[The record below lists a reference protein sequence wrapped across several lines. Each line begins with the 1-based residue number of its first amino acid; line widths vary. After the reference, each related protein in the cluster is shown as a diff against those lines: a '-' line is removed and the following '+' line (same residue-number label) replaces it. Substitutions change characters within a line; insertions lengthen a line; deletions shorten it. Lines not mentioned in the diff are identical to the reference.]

1 MLKSTAIWVGVL
13 MALLI
18 VSFGDGCSR
27 RKTGD
32 SGLVVNIMLG
42 RSFHSLLADSD
53 YQEAIKLTC
62 EAKEKINFPLGPKE
76 IRLLQR
82 SFPYKGTTLKSV
94 KELVLRE
101 SYGMYELTLED
112 KSGIK
117 LSNLI
122 LLKRGEEYCISLTES
137 TQEQA
142 SASKF

>member
-1 MLKSTAIWVGVL
+1 MMKLISIWVGVL

-18 VSFGDGCSR
+18 ASFGDGCSR
-27 RKTGD
+27 RETDD
-32 SGLVVNIMLG
+32 SGLFVNIMLG

-53 YQEAIKLTC
+53 YQGAIKLTC

-94 KELVLRE
+94 KELVLRD

-122 LLKRGEEYCISLTES
+122 LLKRGEEYCISLTKS
-137 TQEQA
+137 TEEDG
-142 SASKF
+142 SASEF

>member
-1 MLKSTAIWVGVL
+1 MMKLISIWVGVL
-13 MALLI
+13 MAFLA

-27 RKTGD
+27 RKTDD
-32 SGLVVNIMLG
+32 SGLAVNIMLV

-62 EAKEKINFPLGPKE
+62 EAKEKINFPLGPRE
-76 IRLLQR
+76 IRALQR

-94 KELVLRE
+94 RELVLRD

-122 LLKRGEEYCISLTES
+122 LIKRGEEYCISLTES
-137 TQEQA
+137 TQEQG
-142 SASKF
+142 SVSKF